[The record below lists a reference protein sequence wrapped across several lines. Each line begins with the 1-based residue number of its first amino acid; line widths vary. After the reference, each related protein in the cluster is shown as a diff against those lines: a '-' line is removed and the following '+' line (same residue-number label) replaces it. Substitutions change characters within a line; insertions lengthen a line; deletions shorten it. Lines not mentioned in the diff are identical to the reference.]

1 MNCHFFRGI
10 LRNLSG
16 KIILI
21 LKYED
26 IIVLNSFT
34 SSLKKPKFLTKKD
47 NYIYLIL
54 ILSLGLRLGAFIS
67 FAPWD
72 ENIVSGKLLLTDGAS
87 YQNMALGMME
97 GYDNGETFWA
107 PGFPAFLAAVY
118 SIFGVKPW
126 VVLFLNCF
134 ISTFSVVLLYQIT
147 KKLFTEKIALF
158 STLLLAIEPHQIV
171 YTQTLFSEN
180 LFIPLLLLFFLFFLR
195 YLTEHKQ
202 LLLAVAAVFLGLSMY
217 FRPAANFL
225 FIPVVIS
232 IFLYLKVT
240 WSEKTKSVLLF
251 LFFLLITLSPWLI
264 RNYKLHDHFGLS
276 TNGGYNL
283 LYIFVGSIYNNQYQ
297 MHPDSTHKML
307 QDKVKDAGD
316 SEINNP
322 FILDKTEKRVAFE
335 LIQEEP
341 LKFIQNYLSGC
352 VNIYTSLSSY
362 QISSILGL
370 EGSYVLGKNFYGVSQ
385 LSQIDYFLKERKI
398 GTLIASGSVLIFL
411 IFSYLMVVAGIWR
424 LYKDG
429 KIMEMV
435 MLLGVIIYFTLI
447 VGTLG
452 SSARFKLPITPFY
465 LVLAAY
471 GINRLISRTG
481 KFNV

>member
-1 MNCHFFRGI
+1 M
-10 LRNLSG
+10 
-16 KIILI
+16 
-21 LKYED
+21 
-26 IIVLNSFT
+26 
-34 SSLKKPKFLTKKD
+34 
-47 NYIYLIL
+47 
-54 ILSLGLRLGAFIS
+54 GAFFS

-72 ENIVSGKLLLTDGAS
+72 VNIVNDKLLLSDGAS

-97 GYDNGETFWA
+97 GFDNGETFWA

-134 ISTFSVVLLYQIT
+134 ISTFSVFLLYLIG

-158 STLLLAIEPHQIV
+158 AALLLAIEPHQIV

-180 LFIPLLLLFFLFFLR
+180 LFIPLILLFFLFFIK
-195 YLTEHKQ
+195 YLVEHQ
-202 LLLAVAAVFLGLSMY
+202 RLLLAVAAVILGLSMY
-217 FRPAANFL
+217 FRPATNFL
-225 FIPVVIS
+225 FIPVAIS

-240 WSEKTKSVLLF
+240 WMEKTKSILLF

-264 RNYKLHDHFGLS
+264 RNYMLHDHFGLS

-297 MHPDSTHKML
+297 MHPDSTFKML
-307 QDKVKDAGD
+307 QNKVKEAGGT
-316 SEINNP
+316 EINNP
-322 FILDKTEKRVAFE
+322 FILDQTEKQVVFD
-335 LIQEEP
+335 LIQREP
-341 LKFIQNYLSGC
+341 VKFIQNYISGC
-352 VNIYTSLSSY
+352 LNIYTSLSSY

-385 LSQIDYFLKERKI
+385 LSQINYFLKERKI
-398 GTLIASGSVLIFL
+398 GTLIASGSVMAFIM
-411 IFSYLMVVAGIWR
+411 ISYLLTIAGLWR
-424 LYKDG
+424 LNKDG
-429 KIMEMV
+429 RSKEML
-435 MLLGVIIYFTLI
+435 MLFGMIIYFTLV

-465 LVLAAY
+465 LVFAAY
-471 GINRLISRTG
+471 GIYSIFEIRKQKIGDNR
-481 KFNV
+481 K

>member
-1 MNCHFFRGI
+1 M
-10 LRNLSG
+10 
-16 KIILI
+16 
-21 LKYED
+21 
-26 IIVLNSFT
+26 
-34 SSLKKPKFLTKKD
+34 TKKD

-54 ILSLGLRLGAFIS
+54 ILALFLRMGAFFS

-72 ENIVSGKLLLTDGAS
+72 ENIVNNKLLLSDGAS

-97 GYDNGETFWA
+97 GFDNGETFWA
-107 PGFPAFLAAVY
+107 PGFPAFLAFVY

-126 VVLFLNCF
+126 VVLFFNCF
-134 ISTFSVVLLYQIT
+134 ISTFSVFLLYLIGNR
-147 KKLFTEKIALF
+147 LFTQKIALVAA
-158 STLLLAIEPHQIV
+158 LLLAIEPHQIV

-180 LFIPLLLLFFLFFLR
+180 LFVPLILLFFLFLIK
-195 YLTEHKQ
+195 YLAEHKR

-225 FIPVVIS
+225 FIPVVIF
-232 IFLYLKVT
+232 IFLYLKET
-240 WSEKTKSVLLF
+240 WMEKTKSVLLF

-264 RNYKLHDHFGLS
+264 RNYKLYDHFGLS

-307 QDKVKDAGD
+307 QDKVEEAGG

-322 FILDKTEKRVAFE
+322 FILDKTEKSVAFE
-335 LIQEEP
+335 LIQKEP
-341 LKFIQNYLSGC
+341 VNFIKNYLSGC
-352 VNIYTSLSSY
+352 LNIYTSLSSY

-370 EGSYVLGKNFYGVSQ
+370 EGTYVLGKNFYGVSQ
-385 LSQIDYFLKERKI
+385 FSQISYFLQERKI
-398 GTLIASGSVLIFL
+398 GTLMASGSVMAFIM
-411 IFSYLMVVAGIWR
+411 ISYLLTIAGIWR

-429 KIMEMV
+429 RSKEML
-435 MLLGVIIYFTLI
+435 MLFGMIIYFTLV

-452 SSARFKLPITPFY
+452 SSARFKLPIAPIY
-465 LVLAAY
+465 LVLSAY
-471 GINRLISRTG
+471 GINYLIE
-481 KFNV
+481 KWKE

>member
-1 MNCHFFRGI
+1 M
-10 LRNLSG
+10 
-16 KIILI
+16 ILI
-21 LKYED
+21 LA
-26 IIVLNSFT
+26 
-34 SSLKKPKFLTKKD
+34 
-47 NYIYLIL
+47 
-54 ILSLGLRLGAFIS
+54 LGLRLGAFIS
-67 FAPWD
+67 FQPWD

-180 LFIPLLLLFFLFFLR
+180 LFIPLLLLFFLFLLR
-195 YLTEHKQ
+195 YLTEHKPQ
-202 LLLAVAAVFLGLSMY
+202 LLVVAAVFLGLSMY

-232 IFLYLKVT
+232 LFLYLKVT
-240 WSEKTKSVLLF
+240 WIEKTKSVLLF
-251 LFFLLITLSPWLI
+251 LCFLLITLSPWLI
-264 RNYKLHDHFGLS
+264 RNYKLYDHFGLS

-307 QDKVKDAGD
+307 QDKVKDAGGSD
-316 SEINNP
+316 IKNP
-322 FILDKTEKRVAFE
+322 FILDKTEKSVAFK
-335 LIQEEP
+335 LIKQEP
-341 LKFIQNYLSGC
+341 VKFIQNYFSGC

-370 EGSYVLGKNFYGVSQ
+370 EGSYVLGKHFYGVSQ

-398 GTLIASGSVLIFL
+398 GTLFASGSVMIFL
-411 IFSYLMVVAGIWR
+411 IISYLLAVVGLWK
-424 LYKDG
+424 LYLGGRIK
-429 KIMEMV
+429 ELV
-435 MLLGVIIYFTLI
+435 MLLGMIIYFTLV

-465 LVLAAY
+465 LVLSAY
-471 GINRLISRTG
+471 GLDWIIKSKFINSKR
-481 KFNV
+481 KA